1 MKRGHPGAFVRESI
15 IPSDISVTDAAKRL
29 GVGRVAL
36 SNFLN
41 GKSGLSA
48 KMALRL
54 EKAFGA
60 DREELLKM
68 QAGNDRRKRRAEEKQ
83 LEVRAFVPDFL
94 SIKARDIEDWAENR
108 LAARE
113 LLPVLLRKL
122 VNSTSDDVLAVDF
135 AGYDNSQRRGRDGFV
150 DAGAATPW
158 VPEGRS
164 FWEFGTNREPG
175 AKADRD
181 YAARVRSISPAERA
195 DSTFV
200 FVTPRNWPGKGEWE
214 TRKGKA
220 GDWKAVRA
228 FDASDLEQWLEQSV
242 PAQIWLSNE
251 LGLPT
256 SGFETLRQAWHR
268 WSDASEPP
276 LTREIFSPAVATN
289 ADSFKEWLDKPC
301 DRPFVVAADS
311 RLEALAFLDCLFN
324 DKRIDPSKGDL
335 AAVFTCPE
343 TLRKLITSLVPF
355 IPIVHSAST
364 ERELGGAQRRL
375 HCIVLRHRNSVHLN
389 ADIEL
394 GLLRDDNFR
403 QALTAMGIDED
414 CIARLARES
423 GHSPTILRRRL
434 SKVPAIRTPIWA
446 DDEAAAKELVAMALI
461 GTWRSDVKVDQGILC
476 CVGSRPY
483 EVIEEEVMRLRRLDD
498 SPVWAIGRYRG
509 VASKIDALFAVAGA
523 VTRVD
528 IKYFFKAAKFVLGES
543 DPALDL
549 PEGDRWAAALFGKER
564 SHSDEL
570 RKGVCET
577 LVLLSVHGNHL
588 FENQLGIDLRDKVA
602 SLIRKLLTP
611 LTLGKVLSHHRELP
625 YYAEA
630 APETFLQILEEDRH
644 LAEPVILGL
653 LQPTGRNALFT
664 MPPRTGLLWALEC
677 LAWNPTT
684 LARVSQILAWLSL
697 TNVDD
702 NWENKPEESLK
713 TILRSW
719 MPQTAASKQQRVAT
733 LKLLIRNFPEVAWRL
748 CIEELRPGPS
758 FSSPTYRPRWRNDAS
773 GAGQAVTLKE
783 ANEFTR
789 QCLEVVLN
797 WPNHNEKTLGSLI
810 EFIHRIP
817 ATDQATVWAR
827 ISHWSRHSG
836 EDAKAALRER
846 IRRFAF
852 RAHSRA
858 SRLSE
863 TTRAAAR
870 EAYENLRV
878 DDPVI
883 RHNWLFANHWVRGS
897 LRELD
902 ADEFNS
908 SKRTEAINRLRRDAM
923 IDIWSKRGFGGIQD
937 LLDRSNAADLI
948 GHYVALLKTDVS
960 SRIDF
965 VRHCLSIKGRRR
977 KPYEQ
982 CLQGFLFCLREDSEA
997 TVLKAACNEVDS
1009 EDLERLFACAPF
1021 EASTWCLLEDRDA
1034 NTRASYWK
1042 TVIPLARVH
1051 APADLE
1057 ELIDNL
1063 LSVGRPRAAFYS
1075 TQLQFEDIET
1085 SRLKRL
1091 LIEIATSD
1099 AEPVG
1104 DFLLDGDSIAN
1115 ALDSLDDRPGVTPD
1129 EMARLE
1135 FQFIHALDGTDHG
1148 TLNLETR
1155 IAQSPELF
1163 VQLVARVYK
1172 RSDEGADPP
1181 EWRIEDP
1188 RQREAAGLT
1197 AHRLLDQLKSIPGT
1211 DRDGK
1216 IQVRALTRWI
1226 TEVRRLCSECGRD
1239 KIGDQMVGQLLAK
1252 APAVENDM
1260 WPPEEVCQAIE
1271 GIASSEIGIGLEVGV
1286 ANLRGAQLRAEGGS
1300 QERKLAAKYRAIAE
1314 RLHFEYPNV
1323 GGVIERI
1330 ADSYENEAKWWDSRA
1345 KIEKRLHA

>member
-1 MKRGHPGAFVRESI
+1 MTRSSKKRGHLGAFVRESI
-15 IPSDISVTDAAKRL
+15 IPSDMSVSAAAKRL

-41 GKSGLSA
+41 GKSGQSA
-48 KMALRL
+48 EMAVRL

-60 DREELLKM
+60 DREALLKM
-68 QAGNDRRKRRAEEKQ
+68 QAGNYRRKRHAEEKQ

-94 SIKARDIEDWAENR
+94 SIKARDIEEWAENR
-108 LAARE
+108 LATRE

-164 FWEFGTNREPG
+164 VWEFGTNREPR

-181 YAARVRSISPAERA
+181 YAFRVRSISPAERA

-228 FDASDLEQWLEQSV
+228 FDASDLEQWLDQSV

-256 SGFETLRQAWHR
+256 SGFETLRQAWNR
-268 WSDASEPP
+268 WSDASELP
-276 LTREIFSPAVATN
+276 LTPDIFSPAVATSV
-289 ADSFKEWLDKPC
+289 DSFKEWLDKPC

-311 RLEALAFLDCLFN
+311 WLEALAFLDCLFS
-324 DKRIDPSKGDL
+324 DKRIDSSKGDL
-335 AAVFTCPE
+335 AAVFTSPE

-364 ERELGGAQRRL
+364 ERELGGAHRRL
-375 HCIVLRHRNSVHLN
+375 HCIVFRHRNSVQLN
-389 ADIEL
+389 ADVEL

-403 QALTAMGIDED
+403 HALTAMGVDEYRS
-414 CIARLARES
+414 ARLARES

-434 SKVPAIRTPIWA
+434 SKVPAIQTPVWA
-446 DDEAAAKELVAMALI
+446 DDDATAKELVAIALI
-461 GTWRSDVKVDQGILC
+461 GTWRSDVKADQGVLS

-483 EVIEEEVMRLRRLDD
+483 KVIEDEVMRLRRFDD
-498 SPVWAIGRYRG
+498 SPVWAIGRHRG

-523 VTRVD
+523 VTRED
-528 IKYFFKAAKFVLGES
+528 LKHFFNAAKFVLGES

-588 FENQLGIDLRDKVA
+588 FQNQLGIDVQDRVA

-611 LTLGKVLSHHRELP
+611 LTLRKVLSQHRELP

-630 APETFLQILEEDRH
+630 APETFLQLLEEDRH
-644 LAEPVILGL
+644 RAGPAILGL

-664 MPPRTGLLWALEC
+664 TPPRTGLLWALEC
-677 LAWNPTT
+677 LAWNPKT
-684 LARVSQILAWLSL
+684 LARVSQMLAWLSL

-702 NWENKPEESLK
+702 NWANKPEESLK
-713 TILRSW
+713 TIFRSW
-719 MPQTAASKQQRVAT
+719 MPQTAASKQQRLAA
-733 LKLLIRNFPEVAWRL
+733 LKLLIRNFPDVAWRL
-748 CIEELRPGPS
+748 CIGELKPGPS

-773 GAGQAVTLKE
+773 GAGHAVTVKE

-789 QCLEVVLN
+789 ECLDVVIN
-797 WPNHNEKTLGSLI
+797 WPNHDKKTLGSLV
-810 EFIHRIP
+810 EFVHRIP
-817 ATDQATVWAR
+817 AQDQASVWAR
-827 ISHWSRHSG
+827 ISQWSRNSG

-852 RAHSRA
+852 RPPRRD
-858 SRLSE
+858 SRLNE
-863 TTRAAAR
+863 ITRAAAR

-883 RHNWLFANHWVRGS
+883 RHNWLFENHWVRGT
-897 LRELD
+897 LGKLD
-902 ADEFNS
+902 VDEFNG
-908 SKRTEAINRLRRDAM
+908 SKRTEAIIRLRRDAM
-923 IDIWSKRGFGGIQD
+923 IDIWSKRGFSGIQD

-948 GHYVALLKTDVS
+948 GHYVALVETDVS

-965 VRHCLSIKGRRR
+965 VRRCLSIEGRRR
-977 KPYEQ
+977 KPNEQ
-982 CLQGFLFCLREDSEA
+982 CLQGFLLCLREDSES
-997 TVLKAACNEVDS
+997 TVLQAAHDELDS
-1009 EDLERLFACAPF
+1009 EDLKRLLACAPF
-1021 EASTWCLLEDRDA
+1021 DVSTWCLLESCDA
-1034 NTRASYWK
+1034 STRASYWK
-1042 TVIPLARVH
+1042 NVIPLARVH
-1051 APADLE
+1051 APSDLE
-1057 ELIDNL
+1057 ELIINL
-1063 LSVGRPRAAFYS
+1063 LNVGRPRAAFFAA
-1075 TQLQFEDIET
+1075 QLQFEDIET

-1099 AEPVG
+1099 AEQVG
-1104 DFLLDGDSIAN
+1104 DFLLDRHSISD
-1115 ALDSLDDRPGVTPD
+1115 ALDSLGDRPGVTPD
-1129 EMARLE
+1129 EMAQLE
-1135 FQFIHALDGTDHG
+1135 LQFFHALEETDHG
-1148 TLNLETR
+1148 IPNLETR
-1155 IAQSPELF
+1155 IVQSPELF

-1172 RSDEGADPP
+1172 RRDEGEDPP
-1181 EWRIEDP
+1181 EWRIDDP
-1188 RQREAAGLT
+1188 RKREAAALT

-1216 IQVRALTRWI
+1216 IHVRALTRWV
-1226 TEVRRLCSECGRD
+1226 TEVRRLCSECGRH

-1252 APAVENDM
+1252 APAAQNDM
-1260 WPPEEVCQAIE
+1260 WPPKKSAKRWRELHLRRLV
-1271 GIASSEIGIGLEVGV
+1271 SGL
-1286 ANLRGAQLRAEGGS
+1286 R
-1300 QERKLAAKYRAIAE
+1300 
-1314 RLHFEYPNV
+1314 
-1323 GGVIERI
+1323 
-1330 ADSYENEAKWWDSRA
+1330 
-1345 KIEKRLHA
+1345 